1 MKETDRSIVEGM
13 VRSGFYLRLLDVTLS
28 TLPNLP
34 ETQFPH
40 TPNRENLSYLTG
52 LLGRVNLKY
61 CAESDVITGT

>member
-34 ETQFPH
+34 ETH

-52 LLGRVNLKY
+52 LLGRLNLKY